1 MLKNKI
7 ILGVFMVSSASMGQA
22 LAQQAPPQPPAA
34 TNAPETQVGEVVVT
48 ASRIAG
54 GGLLSGSTASQVVET
69 ISQAYISDQVPSAN
83 PSLLLANLPSVNVS
97 TTDAFGLAGGYN
109 VQIHGLPAFDLGFVL
124 DGVPVYNSGSAYS
137 NETIDTHDLTTL
149 SVAPGTSTLD
159 APTIGSAAGTIY
171 MTMRDPSLTPG
182 GSTDFDAGT
191 QSYNR
196 EYMRVDTGQIGSTG
210 VRGFV
215 SLSHADA
222 DNWRGGGNNEKFH
235 LDSKWVLDWGTDNR
249 VSFEASINRQFYT
262 YFYYPTAQQFA
273 NYDADFNQFNIHS
286 TYQFFGDTSY
296 YRLNQQTP
304 SYAMVYSLPVHL
316 LANDHLT
323 FDDTPYFWAFLGA
336 GTGGDVLPVGGAYQG
351 TQPANVDLTRGGTI
365 EPTGGR
371 SWLTLGFHSTT
382 YQAGNVAKATA
393 VFGKNTVVAGWWYE
407 NYVNYE
413 RDPVGVVNQTTGVPG
428 NPWDSGSIYKLANG
442 ADYLVN
448 DSNDRYNLNSVFA
461 GDTLSLLDDRLTLS
475 AGGKYVMVN
484 VNIENFLPGADPS
497 NKTTFDSFLPQAQ
510 MRFKFDDN
518 NSVFADIEKDFTL
531 PFLTSI
537 VDYYSINSGAQ
548 TAAPS
553 KATPETALK
562 EEAGYRYA
570 GDLLLVDLSFYN
582 ITLKNHLL
590 TLNVY
595 ENGLP
600 EAVTANAGDQSS
612 RGVDLQ
618 LGTNPI
624 HNVAPYV
631 SFGYLN
637 SHTQSNISDIDT
649 AGVVDSLPTDGKVS
663 PQAPEFQA
671 AVGLTYAN
679 GPFKAG
685 VRLRWVDRQYSD
697 LMNEESMPSFVTND
711 FTFAYQLPDWYH
723 LHNLKVQLN
732 LSNIANDRVRSGV
745 YYAPLNAQNTIG
757 TNGGVIPGSSPSYY
771 IEPTFAAILGVS
783 ATF

>member
-1 MLKNKI
+1 MLNNK
-7 ILGVFMVSSASMGQA
+7 LVMSLLLVSTTSLGQA
-22 LAQQAPPQPPAA
+22 IAQQAPQQPAQD
-34 TNAPETQVGEVVVT
+34 TNAPETQIGEVVVT
-48 ASRIAG
+48 AKRVAG
-54 GGLLSGSTASQVVET
+54 GGLLAASTASQVVET

-97 TTDAFGLAGGYN
+97 ATDAFGLAGGYN

-171 MTMRDPSLTPG
+171 MTMRDPSLTLG
-182 GSTDFDAGT
+182 GSADFDAGT

-196 EYMRVDTGQIGSTG
+196 EYTRFDTGQLGSSG

-215 SLSHADA
+215 SISHADA

-235 LDSKWVLDWGTDNR
+235 LDSKWVLDWGTANR

-262 YFYYPTAQQFA
+262 YFYYPSAQQFA

-286 TYQFFGDTSY
+286 TYQNFGDTAY

-316 LANDHLT
+316 VANDHIT

-336 GTGGDVLPVGGAYQG
+336 GTGGDVLTVGQAYQG

-365 EPTGGR
+365 QPTDGQI
-371 SWLTLGFHSTT
+371 LVDAGFHSTT
-382 YQAGNVAKATA
+382 YQAGNVAKAT
-393 VFGKNTVVAGWWYE
+393 VSFGNNTVLAGWWYE

-413 RDPVGVVNQTTGVPG
+413 RDPVGVVNQQTGVPG
-428 NPWDSGSIYKLANG
+428 NPWDSGSIYKLASG

-461 GDTLSLLDDRLTLS
+461 GDTLSLLDNRLTLS
-475 AGGKYVMVN
+475 AGGKYVMIN
-484 VNIENFLPGADPS
+484 ANIENLLPGANPY
-497 NKTTFDSFLPQAQ
+497 NKTTFDSFLPQGQ
-510 MRFKFDDN
+510 IRFKFDDS
-518 NSVFADIEKDFTL
+518 NSIYADIERDFSL

-537 VDYYSINSGAQ
+537 VDYYSINSGMQ

-562 EEAGYRYA
+562 EEIGYRYS
-570 GDLLLVDLSFYN
+570 DSLLLVDVSLFN
-582 ITLKNHLL
+582 IDLKNHLL

-618 LGTNPI
+618 IGTNPI
-624 HNVAPYV
+624 HDVAPYV
-631 SFGYLN
+631 SFEYLN
-637 SHTQSNISDIDT
+637 SHTESNIADVDVASL
-649 AGVVDSLPTDGKVS
+649 ADSLPTSGKVS

-671 AVGLTYAN
+671 AVGLTYTN

-697 LMNEESMPSFVTND
+697 LMNEESMPSFLTND
-711 FTFAYQLPDWYH
+711 FTFAYELPDFNR
-723 LHNLKVQLN
+723 LHNLKIQLN
-732 LSNIANDRVRSGV
+732 
-745 YYAPLNAQNTIG
+745 
-757 TNGGVIPGSSPSYY
+757 
-771 IEPTFAAILGVS
+771 
-783 ATF
+783 